1 MYTVIKK
8 LKMLFVLSL
17 IYTPIHATPSTTAVN
32 ALEVLNQWNETLG
45 QKNLLLHDMKFDSEF
60 LEFKELN
67 TFLWVKREEKID
79 EKDRF
84 FKFATDKDGGKYYLW
99 FYPTLKGEPPVV
111 TIDMSDKSAANVTEN
126 MEDFV
131 CSLIG
136 GEALGGENMY
146 SPKSNDFEKVDEYK
160 KKFLATLTCPK
171 KVEVF
176 PYETKHPKI
185 NEWLDALD
193 EKYELKDK

>member
-1 MYTVIKK
+1 MYTVIKN
-8 LKMLFVLSL
+8 
-17 IYTPIHATPSTTAVN
+17 TPSITAVN

-45 QKNLLLHDMKFDSEF
+45 QKNLLLHNMKFDSEF

-67 TFLWVKREEKID
+67 AFLWVKREEKID

-84 FKFATDKDGGKYYLW
+84 FEFATDEYGSKYYLW

-111 TIDMSDKSAANVTEN
+111 SIGMSDNSADNVTDN

-131 CSLIG
+131 CALIG
-136 GEALGGENMY
+136 KENIY
-146 SPKSNDFEKVDEYK
+146 NPKSNDFEKVDEYK
-160 KKFLATLTCPK
+160 KKFLATLSCPK
-171 KVEVF
+171 KVELF
-176 PYETKHPKI
+176 LYETKHPKI

-193 EKYELKDK
+193 EKYELKDKR

>member
-8 LKMLFVLSL
+8 LKMLVVLSL

-84 FKFATDKDGGKYYLW
+84 FEFATDKDGSKYYLW

-111 TIDMSDKSAANVTEN
+111 SIGMSDNSADNVTDN

-131 CSLIG
+131 CALIG
-136 GEALGGENMY
+136 KENIY
-146 SPKSNDFEKVDEYK
+146 NPKSNDFEKVDEYK
-160 KKFLATLTCPK
+160 KKFLATLSCPK
-171 KVEVF
+171 KVELF
-176 PYETKHPKI
+176 LYETKHPKI

-193 EKYELKDK
+193 EKYELKDKR